1 MRQDICVNTVR
12 ARRASLFA
20 AGLTLSVGALALAG
34 ASRAWADAGPEPTPT
49 VAALTSCTTTATKTA
64 KIGILAPV
72 TGGGMAAD
80 AQDVVNAA
88 TMAVDELNAA
98 GGVCGADARYKLEIV
113 VADTEGMR
121 NDAVV
126 SGFRRLSSTPG
137 LNFITTGYASTSNF
151 ELDLMARA
159 KMPYLLSANS
169 EQTAAIV
176 SKNPAAY
183 PTVWSRVP
191 SYSGYNTDLPP
202 LLDKL
207 ISEGKLKL
215 PAKTVYMIGSDDP
228 YGSTIAKALTEN
240 FKKAGWQIVGD
251 ETVPFQSVT
260 DWRPQLA
267 RVRAAKPG
275 VIVNT
280 NSSPA
285 SDATFFNQFIEQ
297 PTDSLVFL
305 QYAPSVPEFSKLTNN
320 KADTVLFNMLGG
332 AIDSRPDTKEIA
344 AKYTK
349 KYGPGGYFSVVA
361 YEDALLYALCIHK
374 GVDPTDR
381 PGIGKCLGALDVD
394 TPSGRLAFDPVTH
407 LAKHGESYTPTL
419 FYQVGKD
426 GHNVII
432 SPDNVADASFTQPY
446 WMGGK

>member
-1 MRQDICVNTVR
+1 
-12 ARRASLFA
+12 
-20 AGLTLSVGALALAG
+20 
-34 ASRAWADAGPEPTPT
+34 
-49 VAALTSCTTTATKTA
+49 
-64 KIGILAPV
+64 
-72 TGGGMAAD
+72 
-80 AQDVVNAA
+80 
-88 TMAVDELNAA
+88 
-98 GGVCGADARYKLEIV
+98 
-113 VADTEGMR
+113 MR

-126 SGFRRLSSTPG
+126 TGFRRLSSTPD

-151 ELDLMARA
+151 EIDLMAKA

-169 EQTAAIV
+169 EQTAAII
-176 SKNPAAY
+176 SKSPSAY
-183 PTVWSRVP
+183 PSVWSRVP

-207 ISEGKLKL
+207 IAEGHLKV
-215 PAKTVYMIGSDDP
+215 PSKSVYMIGTDDP
-228 YGSTIAKALTEN
+228 YGSTIAKGLTES
-240 FKKAGWQIVGD
+240 FTKAGWQIVGS

-267 RVRAAKPG
+267 RVRALNPG

-280 NSSPA
+280 NSAPA

-297 PTDSLVFL
+297 PTDSIVFL

-332 AIDSRPDTKEIA
+332 AIDSRADTKEIA
-344 AKYTK
+344 AKYEK

-361 YEDALLYALCIHK
+361 YVDTLLYALCIHK

-381 PGIGKCLGALDVD
+381 AGIGKCLGELDVD
-394 TPSGRLAFDPVTH
+394 TPSGRLAFDQVTH

-432 SPDNVADASFTQPY
+432 SPSNVADATFTQPY
-446 WMGGK
+446 WMNAK

>member
-1 MRQDICVNTVR
+1 MSTNPSDNT
-12 ARRASLFA
+12 RRAWPGTYFA
-20 AGLTLSVGALALAG
+20 AALAAIAALGALALA
-34 ASRAWADAGPEPTPT
+34 AAPRAWADAGPEPTPT
-49 VAALTSCTTTATKTA
+49 VAALTNCATAETKTA

-72 TGGGMAAD
+72 SGGGMAAD

-98 GGVCGADARYKLEIV
+98 GGVCGAGARYKLEIV

-126 SGFRRLSSTPG
+126 TGFRRLSSTPD

-151 ELDLMARA
+151 EIDLMAKA

-169 EQTAAIV
+169 EQTAAII
-176 SKNPAAY
+176 SKNPSAY

-207 ISEGKLKL
+207 IAEGHLKV
-215 PAKTVYMIGSDDP
+215 PSKSVYMIGTDDP
-228 YGSTIAKALTEN
+228 YGSTIAKGLTES
-240 FKKAGWQIVGD
+240 FTKAGWQIVGS

-267 RVRAAKPG
+267 RVRALNPG

-280 NSSPA
+280 NSAPA

-297 PTDSLVFL
+297 PTDSIVFL

-332 AIDSRPDTKEIA
+332 AIELARRHQRDRCKIREEIWA
-344 AKYTK
+344 
-349 KYGPGGYFSVVA
+349 
-361 YEDALLYALCIHK
+361 
-374 GVDPTDR
+374 
-381 PGIGKCLGALDVD
+381 
-394 TPSGRLAFDPVTH
+394 GRLLLCRRLRRYAAVCALHPQGRRSH
-407 LAKHGESYTPTL
+407 RPCRHR
-419 FYQVGKD
+419 QV
-426 GHNVII
+426 
-432 SPDNVADASFTQPY
+432 PRRA
-446 WMGGK
+446 